1 MSDNGDRK
9 DIEDGEQDFTEG
21 LYHEAQADG
30 VPYDEDLEPSPKNCR
45 NSTSLEAEPDPAL
58 RSIPPGLSRLALP
71 ADNVC
76 LRAFHKVHWYNS
88 T

>member
-30 VPYDEDLEPSPKNCR
+30 VPYDEDLEPFAKELPK
-45 NSTSLEAEPDPAL
+45 LDFP
-58 RSIPPGLSRLALP
+58 RS
-71 ADNVC
+71 
-76 LRAFHKVHWYNS
+76 
-88 T
+88 